1 MTVPVKAM
9 PLDRCGGQTTAGGT
23 CTQRAGWGTDHPG
36 TGRCKLHGGS
46 VPVKTGRYSKY
57 LRGPFGEK
65 VREHLNDPNPLDLTP
80 EIALLRGHIDMVM
93 DIMEREDRIPK
104 ESEMETLRQTLG
116 SLQRLADTVSKI
128 ETRAAL
134 TTREMVYVV
143 TALADVLR
151 EEIEDADQLR
161 RILGKIERRVLVRQG
176 PLLAGGD

>member
-1 MTVPVKAM
+1 ME
-9 PLDRCGGQTTAGGT
+9 RCGAKTGEETTCRNPAGKKT
-23 CTQRAGWGTDHPG
+23 EHLG
-36 TGRCKLHGGS
+36 TGRCWLHDGR
-46 VPVKTGRYSKY
+46 PVVTGMYSKY

-65 VREHLNDPNPLDLTP
+65 VKAHLNDPNPLDLTP

-93 DIMEREDRIPK
+93 EIMDREDRIPK
-104 ESEMETLRQTLG
+104 ETEMEAVRQTLN

-161 RILGKIERRVLVRQG
+161 RILGKIERRVLVRQV
-176 PLLAGGD
+176 PLLEGGE

>member
-1 MTVPVKAM
+1 M
-9 PLDRCGGQTTAGGT
+9 
-23 CTQRAGWGTDHPG
+23 
-36 TGRCKLHGGS
+36 
-46 VPVKTGRYSKY
+46 YSKY

-65 VREHLNDPNPLDLTP
+65 VKAHLNDPNPLDLTP

-161 RILGKIERRVLVRQG
+161 RILGKIERRVLVRQV
-176 PLLAGGD
+176 PLLEGGE